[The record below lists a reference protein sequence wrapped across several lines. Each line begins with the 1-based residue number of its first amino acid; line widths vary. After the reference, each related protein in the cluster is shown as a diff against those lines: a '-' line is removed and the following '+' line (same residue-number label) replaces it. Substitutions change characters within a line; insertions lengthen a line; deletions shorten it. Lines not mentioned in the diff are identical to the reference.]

1 MGASLAHEPGN
12 GVRVQRRGVV
22 PIAMEDIVQDY
33 AHGHQ
38 RPLGGYAVL
47 SAAFFAAFGGALA
60 AARASGKELDRP
72 GLADVA
78 LGALATQKVS
88 RLITKDKVTSFI
100 RAPFTRFQDTAG
112 HGELEEEARGDGL
125 RLATGELLLCPYCI
139 SQWVSGGVAVG
150 WVVAPRTTRLLTAMW
165 AAQAVAD
172 GLQLAYS
179 AGETTT

>member
-1 MGASLAHEPGN
+1 MAD
-12 GVRVQRRGVV
+12 
-22 PIAMEDIVQDY
+22 IAQQY
-33 AHGHQ
+33 RHGHQ

-47 SAAFFAAFGGALA
+47 TGAFAAAFGGALA

-78 LGALATQKVS
+78 LGALASQKVARVIS
-88 RLITKDKVTSFI
+88 KDKVTSFV

-125 RLATGELLLCPYCI
+125 RYATGELLLCPYCI
-139 SQWVSGGVAVG
+139 SQWVTGALAVG
-150 WVVAPRTTRLLTAMW
+150 WVTAPKTTRLLTAMW

-179 AGETTT
+179 AGETKT